1 MKPLLSKT
9 IAALGLSIF
18 LMALQPELRATHYMG
33 GEITWECTPQG
44 NFRFTMILYRECYT
58 QNGSNAYT
66 FDQIINMQSNVPG
79 FASIQMNRIVLEDMS
94 PQCSCPGGL
103 NINCSG
109 MPNATANLGAMQ
121 RNIYTSDAAYPNGV
135 PLTGVPPA
143 TGWFFGYGVCCRN
156 PCHNIPNTSSR
167 SFFLRAFMYPYQS
180 TPVNT
185 CFDNSPRF
193 QEPPSAVA
201 CTGYPY
207 TYNHLA
213 SDNEMDSLVY
223 EWATPLDGT
232 INSHITTYFPG
243 FSYLSPLPDTTHNP
257 NNVPATLDPNTGE
270 ISFTSFTNGAFVIV
284 VKVTSWKN
292 GIKVA
297 EVFREIQ
304 VVLTP
309 CQINNPP
316 MVHPIPNLTA
326 VTPDHYHII
335 ATIGDT
341 VSFALWISD
350 NDTCPG
356 TVQPNSVQLKAFGES
371 FGAPINQL
379 PCPYLPCAFLSPS
392 PTDTTPL
399 EMQGDLHTTFTW
411 VVDANHLS
419 YSGGQVTPKTHTF
432 LFLYQDNHCPVPA
445 KGVLKVTVEVTT
457 PFPLSKTEISCLQVM
472 PDGNVILHWE
482 PSPVPVSG
490 FIEYQ
495 VMAAT
500 DPQGPFTLMGT
511 LPNIQNTAFLY
522 TGSNTMIS
530 PAHFYINT
538 HVLANVPFLVPST
551 QTASTILL
559 TANQHTHTPGLIKLE
574 WNHTHAGKLPQ
585 ATGMYE
591 IFRDDGSGS
600 WSLILTT
607 SARTFNDNVS
617 SLTSPVRYKVETV
630 TNNSGTGNFL
640 CRSISNIA
648 TVIDVNVPEASP
660 PENAPF
666 IFPNPANDHFIISTG
681 YLNGTASLRIIT
693 LSGITAS
700 EQQIHL
706 TQGGTCSIE
715 IPGLPPGMYLV
726 IITTDNHTYSTKL
739 IIK

>member
-1 MKPLLSKT
+1 MRKAICTPLPCLILLFAVLISS
-9 IAALGLSIF
+9 L
-18 LMALQPELRATHYMG
+18 PLRATHYMG

-58 QNGSNAYT
+58 YNGGNSAT
-66 FDQIINMQSNVPG
+66 FGQTINMQTNVPG
-79 FASIQMNRIVLEDMS
+79 FAAIQMTRVSLDDMS
-94 PQCSCPGGL
+94 PQCGCPGGP
-103 NINCSG
+103 NIYCPG
-109 MPNATANLGAMQ
+109 MPTGAANMGAMQ

-156 PCHNIPNTSSR
+156 PSHNIQIASSLT
-167 SFFLRAFMYPYQS
+167 FFLRAFMYPYQS

-193 QEPPSAVA
+193 LEPPSAVA

-223 EWATPLDGT
+223 EWATPLSSN
-232 INSHITTYFPG
+232 INSPITSYSPG

-309 CQINNPP
+309 CQANNPP
-316 MVHPIPNLTA
+316 VVHPVPNLTA
-326 VTPDHYHII
+326 VTPNHYHIT
-335 ATIGDT
+335 ANVGDT
-341 VSFALWISD
+341 VSFVLWISD

-356 TVQPNSVQLKAFGES
+356 TLQPNSVQLKALGES

-379 PCPYLPCAFLSPS
+379 PCPEPPCAFLT
-392 PTDTTPL
+392 PTPTATTPL
-399 EMQGDLHTTFTW
+399 EMQGSLQTTFTW
-411 VVDANHLS
+411 VVGPNHLN
-419 YSGGQVTPKTHTF
+419 YSGGQLLPKTHTF
-432 LFLYQDNHCPVPA
+432 FFLYQDNHCPVPSN
-445 KGVLKVTVEVTT
+445 GMLKVTVEVTT
-457 PFPLSKTEISCLQVM
+457 PFPLSTTEISCLEVM
-472 PDGNVILHWE
+472 PDGNVILQWE

-511 LPNIQNTAFLY
+511 LPNIQNTGFLY
-522 TGSNTMIS
+522 TGYSS
-530 PAHFYINT
+530 PNAPTHFFINT
-538 HVLANVPFLVPST
+538 HILAQIPILLPST
-551 QTASTILL
+551 HTASTIHL
-559 TANQHTHTPGLIKLE
+559 TTKHLANGMLQLDWNATHPEI
-574 WNHTHAGKLPQ
+574 LPQ
-585 ATGMYE
+585 GTGVYE
-591 IFRDDGSGS
+591 IFRNDGSGS
-600 WSLILTT
+600 WSLIHTT
-607 SARTFNDNVS
+607 SAHTYSDNIS
-617 SLTSPVRYKVETV
+617 SLTPPVIYRVETV
-630 TNNSGTGNFL
+630 SNNSGTGNFL
-640 CRSISNIA
+640 CRSISNTA
-648 TVIDVNVPEASP
+648 TVVDINVHETSP

-666 IFPNPANDHFIISTG
+666 LFPNPANDYFIISTG
-681 YLNGTASLRIIT
+681 YLNGPGSLRIIT

-706 TQGGTCSIE
+706 TEESTCTIE
-715 IPGLPPGMYLV
+715 TPDLPPGIYLV
-726 IITTDNHTYSTKL
+726 IITTTHHTFSTKL
-739 IIK
+739 IIN